1 MANHGKKFVAVS
13 KKVEAGKRYSLAEAC
28 KLVIETKRAKFN
40 ESVDIAIRLGVDP
53 RHADQMVRGSAL
65 LPNGTGKTVRVA
77 VFAKGPKLK
86 EAEDAGADV
95 FGNDDLA
102 AKIEGGFFDFDVVV
116 ATPDMMGL
124 VGKLG
129 RVLGPRGLMPNPKVG
144 TVTMDVARQVK
155 ELKSGRVEFKV
166 DKFGNLHVPVGR
178 ASFSADQIEGNVR
191 FLWNAVLKA
200 KPATVKGQYL
210 RNTTLSTTMGP
221 GIRVDLSE
229 QKGA

>member
-1 MANHGKKFVAVS
+1 MAKHGKKYIAAS
-13 KKVEAGKRYSLAEAC
+13 KKIEAGKRYLLTDAC
-28 KLVIETKRAKFN
+28 KLVVGTKVAKFD
-40 ESVDIAIRLGVDP
+40 ESVDVAIRLGVDP

-77 VFAKGPKLK
+77 VFAKGAKLK

-95 FGNDDLA
+95 FGNDELA
-102 AKIEGGFFDFDVVV
+102 TKIEGGFFDFDVVV
-116 ATPDMMGL
+116 ATPDMMGV

-178 ASFSADQIEGNVR
+178 ASFAPELIEGNVR
-191 FLWNAVLKA
+191 FLWSAVMKA
-200 KPATVKGQYL
+200 KPATVKGQYM
-210 RNTTLSTTMGP
+210 RNTCLSTTMGP
-221 GIRVDLSE
+221 GIQVDLSE
-229 QKGA
+229 QK